1 VTAPTV
7 GYKRL
12 LPLRRGMDAD
22 TFLDDLRDAH
32 GTELSRLSSSKAVYA
47 LTDGEMTGDAVR
59 TGTARELHALTSVFD
74 DWAETSE
81 ADAADLFADAAV
93 FAATSAG
100 NFDTEAAGDAATGIT
115 ADALA
120 GRESDVERLAGAAA
134 ALLVL
139 EELAGQLVGFFVG
152 DADRTSADEF
162 REFRS
167 ELGAYRDDAAD
178 LLAENCAD
186 DADREVASEAGA
198 DVIDGAYDWYV
209 ETLEGMGVKP
219 KNVC

>member
-1 VTAPTV
+1 
-7 GYKRL
+7 
-12 LPLRRGMDAD
+12 MDAD
-22 TFLDDLRDAH
+22 TFLQELRDAH
-32 GTELSRLSSSKAVYA
+32 ATELSRLSSSKAVYA

-59 TGTARELHALTSVFD
+59 TGTARELHALTSVLD

-81 ADAADLFADAAV
+81 DDAADLFADAAV

-100 NFDTEAAGDAATGIT
+100 NFDTEAASDSPAAIT
-115 ADALA
+115 ADALD
-120 GRESDVERLAGAAA
+120 GCETDTERLAGAAA

-167 ELGAYRDDAAD
+167 ELGEYRDDAAD
-178 LLAENCAD
+178 LLAENCTD
-186 DADREVASEAGA
+186 DADREIASEVGA
-198 DVIDGAYDWYV
+198 DVIDAAYDWYV
-209 ETLEGMGVKP
+209 ETLEGMGVEP